1 MELFLYHYYDAETGP
16 FRNLSALSIEEAQQV
31 QRRLQQ
37 NKNMFASQRAD
48 DYIVIRSGVES
59 YARDLFIA
67 KGGRPTNK
75 YPHYM
80 TLGPCEWIKQW
91 YQNGREVKIPLD
103 DVEPETISFTYGDLF
118 PTMRFKDDKPYRG
131 KVYLKNEIL
140 QLVDEYGWPQDWN
153 KNGENGPERYI
164 EVQVWDDRVIRLFL
178 NNVKE

>member
-48 DYIVIRSGVES
+48 DYIVIRRGIES
-59 YARDLFIA
+59 YARELFIA
-67 KGGRPTNK
+67 KGGRAMNK

-80 TLGPCEWIKQW
+80 TLGPCEWIKRW

-103 DVEPETISFTYGDLF
+103 DVDPETISFTYGDLF
-118 PTMRFKDDKPYRG
+118 PTMRYKDDKPYRR

-140 QLVDEYGWPQDWN
+140 QLVDEFGWPQDWN
-153 KNGENGPERYI
+153 ENGDQGPERYI

-178 NNVKE
+178 NNLKE

>member
-1 MELFLYHYYDAETGP
+1 MALFLYHYYDAEAGP

-48 DYIVIRSGVES
+48 DYIVIRSEVES
-59 YARDLFIA
+59 RARDQFIA

-80 TLGPCEWIKQW
+80 TLGPCEWIKRW
-91 YQNGREVKIPLD
+91 YQNGRELKIPLD
-103 DVEPETISFTYGDLF
+103 DVDPETISFTYGDLF
-118 PTMRFKDDKPYRG
+118 PTMRYKDGKPYRG

-140 QLVDEYGWPQDWN
+140 RLNMVGR
-153 KNGENGPERYI
+153 KNGTKMEIMDQNDI
-164 EVQVWDDRVIRLFL
+164 
-178 NNVKE
+178 